1 MAALAEAGAENPLLE
16 GGGHPS
22 ISLWHTEGMFLRLI
36 VGFVVTWLV
45 LTVIRAAIQA
55 TVPRNP
61 RHRRPPAP
69 SVIAR
74 RREALAVLGLYDGAK
89 PAEIK
94 KAYRK
99 LAAKYHPDRVAH
111 LGPELVELTSEKFK
125 QINAAY
131 EFLTEG

>member
-1 MAALAEAGAENPLLE
+1 
-16 GGGHPS
+16 
-22 ISLWHTEGMFLRLI
+22 MFLRLI

-45 LTVIRAAIQA
+45 LTVIRAAIQGA
-55 TVPRNP
+55 VPRNP
-61 RHRRPPAP
+61 PYRRRPTPNAG
-69 SVIAR
+69 AR
-74 RREALAVLGLYDGAK
+74 RRQALAVLGLYDGAK

-94 KAYRK
+94 KAYRE

-131 EFLTEG
+131 EYLTGN